1 MLLIPHDALEGAKDL
16 GLLRILEHH
25 HQPLNLI
32 GVGPTTSRSLWEP
45 RSQGILE
52 HLPSALFA
60 KWYPPGNK
68 HALKVEVALG
78 VPQHT
83 KLSPIE

>member
-1 MLLIPHDALEGAKDL
+1 MILIPHDALDVAQDL
-16 GLLRILEHH
+16 RLLRMLEHH

-45 RSQGILE
+45 RSQGVPK
-52 HLPSALFA
+52 HLPGALFA

-68 HALKVEVALG
+68 HALEVEVALG

-83 KLSPIE
+83 KLGPIE